1 MSDLLTLLNN
11 GISVAQSAA
20 VVGCIGGGVVGVGCA
35 GSAAFKLWDEV
46 QNGNHPTGSTH
57 MGLIGAVIVGSLITI
72 FSIIIGWFSLFFTG
86 T

>member
-1 MSDLLTLLNN
+1 MSDLLTLINN
-11 GISVAQSAA
+11 GTSFLQAVGVVA
-20 VVGCIGGGVVGVGCA
+20 CIAGGVVGVTCA

-57 MGLIGAVIVGSLITI
+57 MGLIGAVIVGSIITI

>member
-1 MSDLLTLLNN
+1 MADLLTDINN
-11 GISVAQSAA
+11 GISVLQSAA
-20 VVGCIGGGVVGVGCA
+20 VVGCIAGAVVGVACA

-57 MGLIGAVIVGSLITI
+57 MGLIAAVIVGSIITI